1 MYYCGKKIKNKIS
14 ENRVRRTQEEQST
27 LEKEWIY
34 FLELIVSFWI
44 LIFTNRL
51 ILLQTSNSPNIKEN
65 VQKNR

>member
-1 MYYCGKKIKNKIS
+1 M
-14 ENRVRRTQEEQST
+14 RTQEEEQST

-65 VQKNR
+65 VQKIVNIFL

>member
-14 ENRVRRTQEEQST
+14 ENRVRRTQEEQSI